1 MANVTIFA
9 GEYRGTKVRNETFRL
24 MSDVKTGAKG
34 LYVTVQDNGTLGYKG
49 KSVKVKIKSMEDIT
63 VSGQTIADMSDSQRN
78 KANKDVNV
86 FSLVTTKEPE
96 VYTETDEQAIERIRE
111 RFDIL
116 DQMAEGTTTGAVRA
130 MIVSGPPGVGKSYG
144 VEKVLE
150 QASIFDKIADRKNR
164 FEVVKGAMSALGL
177 YAKLYKFSDEGNVLV
192 FDDCDSILLD
202 DLSLNIL
209 KAALDSSKKRF
220 ISWNTDSNM
229 LGREGI
235 PDRFEFKGSVIFITN
250 IKFEHVRSKKL
261 KDHLDALESRCHYL
275 DLTMD
280 TQRDKFL
287 RIKQIVRDGML
298 DSYDFEDTAPQ
309 EIVDFMWEQKNRL
322 RELSLRTVLKIADL
336 RKMSEHNWRRLA
348 ETTILKRA
356 EVC

>member
-1 MANVTIFA
+1 MANVTIFE
-9 GEYRGTKVRNETFRL
+9 GTYRGKTVRNETFQL
-24 MSDVKTGAKG
+24 VKDVKQGTKG
-34 LYVTVQDNGTLGYKG
+34 MFVTVADNGVLGYKG
-49 KSVKVKIKSMEDIT
+49 KDIRVTIKSIEDIT
-63 VSGQTIADMSDSQRN
+63 VSGQTVADMTDAERN
-78 KANKDVNV
+78 RANKDANV
-86 FSLVTTKEPE
+86 LSIVKPQE
-96 VYTETDEQAIERIRE
+96 VISTETDEQAIARIRE

-116 DQMAEGTTTGAVRA
+116 EQMSEATTTGAVRA
-130 MIVSGPPGVGKSYG
+130 MIVSGPPGVGKSFG

-150 QASIFDKIADRKNR
+150 ESALFDKMANRKPR

-177 YAKLYKFSDEGNVLV
+177 YAKLYQYSDANNVLV

-209 KAALDSSKKRF
+209 KAALDTSKKRT
-220 ISWNTDSNM
+220 ISWNTDSRM
-229 LGREGI
+229 LSQEGI
-235 PDRFEFKGSVIFITN
+235 PNRFDFKGSVIFITN

-287 RIKQIVRDGML
+287 RIKQIVADGML
-298 DSYDFEDTAPQ
+298 DSYDFEDTVPQ
-309 EIVDFMWEQKNRL
+309 EIVDYMWQMKSRL

-336 RKMSEHNWRRLA
+336 RKMSEHNWQRLA

-356 EVC
+356 EV

>member
-9 GEYRGTKVRNETFRL
+9 GEYRGTKIKNETFRL
-24 MSDVKTGAKG
+24 VADVKTGTKG
-34 LYVTVQDNGTLGYKG
+34 MFVTVQDNGTLGYKG
-49 KSVKVKIKSMEDIT
+49 KSVRVKIKNMEDIT
-63 VSGQTIADMSDSQRN
+63 VSGQSIADMTDTERN
-78 KANKDVNV
+78 QANNSNMLTIVKPA
-86 FSLVTTKEPE
+86 EPE

-116 DQMAEGTTTGAVRA
+116 EEMTEGTTNGAVRA
-130 MIVSGPPGVGKSYG
+130 MIVSGPPGVGKSFG

-150 QASIFDKIADRKNR
+150 ESALFDKMANRKAR

-177 YAKLYKFSDEGNVLV
+177 YAKLYEYSDPSNVLV

-209 KAALDSSKKRF
+209 KAALDSSKKRT
-220 ISWNTDSNM
+220 ISWNTDSRM
-229 LGREGI
+229 LNSEGI
-235 PDRFEFKGSVIFITN
+235 PNRFDFKGSVIFITN
-250 IKFEHVRSKKL
+250 IKFENVRSKKL

-287 RIKQIVRDGML
+287 RIKQIVADGML
-298 DSYDFEDTAPQ
+298 DSYDFEDGAAQ
-309 EIVDFMWEQKNRL
+309 EIVDYMWEMKSRL

-336 RKMSEHNWRRLA
+336 RKMSAHNWKRLA

-356 EVC
+356 EA